1 MKKDI
6 TLKLNFKNEEAR
18 QIFEN
23 GVEHWALEY
32 QISRVKLAITSI
44 LTIVDRGGN
53 KVTRSEE
60 ELTEEEKALVLS
72 YSETK
77 CILKEKQDE
86 IVFNPEDVTGK
97 DLHIIKTIARFSIP
111 GVGYMAPR
119 KGVDGVDYAPAYI
132 RLENAVHNFNCYLAT
147 CDTEG
152 DGNFILDEYTK
163 DAFKELRTA
172 IAVYLNDNFGIREE
186 GTLFKSNLFLPI
198 KWHCSATL
206 TWTVSRLYNSVLRVD
221 KDGGKVVRKDNK
233 AGFKKLA
240 VVFGYAMVTGQSI
253 DQTRDEIIAEEKK
266 AEKVGMNKSKTELL
280 NQSETA

>member
-1 MKKDI
+1 M
-6 TLKLNFKNEEAR
+6 
-18 QIFEN
+18 
-23 GVEHWALEY
+23 
-32 QISRVKLAITSI
+32 
-44 LTIVDRGGN
+44 
-53 KVTRSEE
+53 
-60 ELTEEEKALVLS
+60 TEEEKALVLS

-77 CILKEKQDE
+77 CILKEKQGE

-111 GVGYMAPR
+111 AWVIWHRVKTLTGWITPR
-119 KGVDGVDYAPAYI
+119 LISGWKM
-132 RLENAVHNFNCYLAT
+132 LVHNFNCYLAT

-253 DQTRDEIIAEEKK
+253 DQTRDEIIAEEKRRRRS
-266 AEKVGMNKSKTELL
+266 A
-280 NQSETA
+280 